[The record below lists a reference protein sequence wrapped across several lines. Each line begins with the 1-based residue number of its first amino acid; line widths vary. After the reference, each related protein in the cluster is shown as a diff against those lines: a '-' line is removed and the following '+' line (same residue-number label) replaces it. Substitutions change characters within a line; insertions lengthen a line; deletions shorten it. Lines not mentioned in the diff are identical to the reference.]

1 MRPINSR
8 KQKHVKGKWREF
20 MSQFTKD
27 HQNQTKQN
35 QSGITRRR
43 SLQIIGSVLLAPSA
57 LYAAQTK
64 AFGTPPLN
72 KIKQVSWQGIVLGSD
87 ASILLTT
94 ENETHAKT
102 TIKKMLME
110 VKRLE
115 SYFSLYQN
123 NSLINQLNKNGV
135 YKSPP
140 KEFKTLITEAVKYS
154 KLSDGAFDPTIQ
166 PLFMAYKNLSNVNS
180 SEDSAR
186 HPSVKEAINLINWKN
201 IEITSNHIAFKIPQM
216 AITLNG
222 IAQGYITD
230 RAVEILKANGFENTL
245 VNFGEY
251 VGTGS
256 KHPEKNIEH
265 GWNIQL
271 GKTDTNETA
280 PEIWNLKNNAL
291 AASSHGGYQFNG
303 QTGLHHML
311 DPRTGSN
318 QPAWRKI
325 YVLAET
331 ATKADAASTALFAS
345 PPEQIKKLSE
355 KLKLQK
361 TLIIKS
367 NGARLII

>member
-1 MRPINSR
+1 
-8 KQKHVKGKWREF
+8 
-20 MSQFTKD
+20 MSQSAKD
-27 HQNQTKQN
+27 YQNQTKQN

-43 SLQIIGSVLLAPSA
+43 SLHIIGSVLLAPSA

-311 DPRTGSN
+311 DPRTGSKPTSMAQNLRVGRNSN
-318 QPAWRKI
+318 QSRRSINGPLCKPTRANKKAIRK
-325 YVLAET
+325 T
-331 ATKADAASTALFAS
+331 QTTKNSHY
-345 PPEQIKKLSE
+345 KK
-355 KLKLQK
+355 
-361 TLIIKS
+361 
-367 NGARLII
+367 

>member
-1 MRPINSR
+1 MNQPEKDR
-8 KQKHVKGKWREF
+8 QKLTRQ
-20 MSQFTKD
+20 SQ
-27 HQNQTKQN
+27 
-35 QSGITRRR
+35 SAITRRR
-43 SLQIIGSVLLAPSA
+43 SLKIIGSVLLAPTA
-57 LYAAQTK
+57 LCSLQTK
-64 AFGTPPLN
+64 ANGQPTENRL
-72 KIKQVSWQGIVLGSD
+72 KQVSWQGIVLGSD
-87 ASILLTT
+87 VSIVLTT
-94 ENETHAKT
+94 EKTVHAKK
-102 TIKKMLME
+102 TIRKMLME

-115 SYFSLYQN
+115 GYFSLYQS
-123 NSLINQLNKNGV
+123 NSLINQLNKNGI

-140 KEFKTLITEAVKYS
+140 KEFKELITEAVKYS

-166 PLFMAYKNLSNVNS
+166 PLFMAYKNLNNVKL
-180 SEDSAR
+180 SEDSIP

-201 IEITSNHIAFKIPQM
+201 IEIANNHIAFKVPQM

-230 RAVEILKANGFENTL
+230 KAVEILKANGFKNTL

-251 VGTGS
+251 VGSGS
-256 KHPEKNIEH
+256 KNPQQNNEH

-271 GKTDTNETA
+271 GKTNTNETA

-291 AASSHGGYQFNG
+291 AASSHNGYQFKG
-303 QTGLHHML
+303 LTGLHHML

-318 QPAWRKI
+318 QPAWREI

-345 PPEQIKKLSE
+345 PPGQLKKLSE

-361 TLIIKS
+361 TLIIKN
-367 NGARLII
+367 NGAKLKI